1 MSTFG
6 VAIENPL
13 LQMLQVKC
21 CKYSEPP
28 RQDYKPPVNVTPAQS
43 SYAWPLF
50 AVYLARCLPGPL
62 STWSATCLARFARS
76 VVAQCDPTCAPCQGG
91 TPPDDFGS
99 ERVKIAPP
107 SAIRELAPQ
116 LLAFGPDI
124 SLQLGIR
131 KKVSL
136 AMPHIKAFR
145 GLRYNMAQIG
155 SLSDCI
161 APPYDVVDGQLQAE
175 LYAKSPYNF
184 IRLELTK
191 PEPND
196 TDPNAV
202 YSRAASLFRQWRRD
216 GVLQTEPDPAIY
228 VYNQVF
234 DYAGRTYTRRGF
246 MARIRLVRFG
256 EGNIYPHEQTHA
268 KAKDDRLRLTR
279 ACQANLS
286 QIFGLYPDPENAAQN
301 LLEQHIAGKAALEAV
316 DHLGVTHRMWPVSD
330 MSVISQ
336 VATLVADKPMFVAD
350 GHHRYETACNYRDEL
365 AQAAGGKLP
374 DEHPA
379 QYVLSMMVSMDDPGL
394 IVLPTHRLIQ
404 GCAEF
409 TSQQIHSKLGQY
421 FDCEV
426 AGKGPKDAAKVWER
440 IELQNDQSVLALYS
454 TSDQTWTLASANSAA
469 IDRMREIAPTQS
481 DDWRGLGVALLH
493 RLVFEDLLGLDEKTL
508 PKHTYVH
515 LVDEVVA
522 GLEGRLE
529 GNHHYPLAALV
540 MPATVNDIRAVS
552 LHNER
557 MPAKSTYFYPKLLSG
572 LVVNPLDAN

>member
-1 MSTFG
+1 M
-6 VAIENPL
+6 
-13 LQMLQVKC
+13 
-21 CKYSEPP
+21 
-28 RQDYKPPVNVTPAQS
+28 
-43 SYAWPLF
+43 
-50 AVYLARCLPGPL
+50 
-62 STWSATCLARFARS
+62 
-76 VVAQCDPTCAPCQGG
+76 
-91 TPPDDFGS
+91 
-99 ERVKIAPP
+99 
-107 SAIRELAPQ
+107 PQ
-116 LLAFGPDI
+116 
-124 SLQLGIR
+124 
-131 KKVSL
+131 
-136 AMPHIKAFR
+136 IKAFR

-155 SLSDCI
+155 SLSDCV
-161 APPYDVVDGQLQAE
+161 APPYDVVDSQLQAE

-191 PEPND
+191 PEPGD
-196 TDPNAV
+196 TDPDAV
-202 YSRAASLFRQWRRD
+202 YQGAASLFRQWRRD
-216 GVLQTEPDPAIY
+216 GVLQVEPDPAVY
-228 VYNQVF
+228 VYHQIF

-286 QIFGLYPDPENAAQN
+286 QIFGLYPDPENQAQD
-301 LLEQHIAGKAALEAV
+301 LLEQHIAGRAALEAV
-316 DHLGVTHRMWPVSD
+316 DHLGVTHRLWPVTD
-330 MSVISQ
+330 MNVIGR
-336 VATLVADKPMFVAD
+336 VASLVADKPMFVAD

-365 AQAAGGKLP
+365 AAAAGGKLP

-394 IVLPTHRLIQ
+394 IVLPTHRLME
-404 GCAEF
+404 GCASMTAPQLRERLE
-409 TSQQIHSKLGQY
+409 KY
-421 FDCEV
+421 FDCEE
-426 AGKGPKDAAKVWER
+426 AGSGPKDAGRVWKQ
-440 IELQNDQSVLALYS
+440 IEGLNDQSVLGLY
-454 TSDQTWTLASANSAA
+454 TTADQRWTLVSAKEAA
-469 IDRMREIAPTQS
+469 AERMKEIAPEQS

-493 RLVFEDLLGLDEKTL
+493 RLVFEDLLGVHEKEL
-508 PKHTYVH
+508 PKPTYVH

-529 GNHHYPLAALV
+529 GSRTYPLAALV

>member
-1 MSTFG
+1 M
-6 VAIENPL
+6 
-13 LQMLQVKC
+13 
-21 CKYSEPP
+21 
-28 RQDYKPPVNVTPAQS
+28 
-43 SYAWPLF
+43 
-50 AVYLARCLPGPL
+50 
-62 STWSATCLARFARS
+62 
-76 VVAQCDPTCAPCQGG
+76 
-91 TPPDDFGS
+91 
-99 ERVKIAPP
+99 
-107 SAIRELAPQ
+107 PQ
-116 LLAFGPDI
+116 
-124 SLQLGIR
+124 
-131 KKVSL
+131 
-136 AMPHIKAFR
+136 IKAFR

-191 PEPND
+191 PEADD

-216 GVLQTEPDPAIY
+216 GVFQVEPDAAIY
-228 VYNQVF
+228 VYHQIF

-286 QIFGLYPDPENAAQN
+286 QIFGLYPDPDNAAQN
-301 LLEQHIAGKAALEAV
+301 ILEQHIATKAALEAE
-316 DHLGVTHRMWPVSD
+316 DHLGVTHRLWPVTD
-330 MSVISQ
+330 SQ
-336 VATLVADKPMFVAD
+336 VINQVASLVEDKPMFVAD

-365 AQAAGGKLP
+365 AQAAGGSLP
-374 DEHPA
+374 EEHPA

-394 IVLPTHRLIQ
+394 IVLPTHRLIE
-404 GCAEF
+404 GCASLTAPQLRE
-409 TSQQIHSKLGQY
+409 KLGQY
-421 FDCEV
+421 FDCEDAGQGPQD
-426 AGKGPKDAAKVWER
+426 AGKVWQRIAKLDE
-440 IELQNDQSVLALYS
+440 QSVLALY
-454 TSDQTWTLASANSAA
+454 TTADQRWTLISANASAL
-469 IDRMREIAPTQS
+469 DRMREIAPDQS
-481 DDWRGLGVALLH
+481 DDWRGLGVAILH
-493 RLVFEDLLGLDEKTL
+493 RLVFEDLLGVHEKEL
-508 PKHTYVH
+508 PKPTYVH

-529 GNHHYPLAALV
+529 GAKSYPLAALV

>member
-1 MSTFG
+1 MRAVAYYFWTF
-6 VAIENPL
+6 
-13 LQMLQVKC
+13 
-21 CKYSEPP
+21 S
-28 RQDYKPPVNVTPAQS
+28 D
-43 SYAWPLF
+43 
-50 AVYLARCLPGPL
+50 
-62 STWSATCLARFARS
+62 
-76 VVAQCDPTCAPCQGG
+76 
-91 TPPDDFGS
+91 
-99 ERVKIAPP
+99 
-107 SAIRELAPQ
+107 
-116 LLAFGPDI
+116 
-124 SLQLGIR
+124 
-131 KKVSL
+131 KVSIR
-136 AMPHIKAFR
+136 MPQIKAFR

-191 PEPND
+191 PEPGD
-196 TDPNAV
+196 TDPQAV
-202 YSRAASLFRQWRRD
+202 YNRAASLFRQWCRD

-228 VYNQVF
+228 VYHQSF

-286 QIFGLYPDPENAAQN
+286 QIFGLYPDPDNKAQDI
-301 LLEQHIAGKAALEAV
+301 LEQHVAGRAALEAV

-330 MSVISQ
+330 MNLIGR
-336 VATLVADKPMFVAD
+336 VAALVEDKPMFVAD

-365 AQAAGGKLP
+365 AAAAGGKLP

-404 GCAEF
+404 GCQTMSSAELR
-409 TSQQIHSKLGQY
+409 QRLDGH
-421 FDCEV
+421 FDCQD
-426 AGKGPKDAAKVWER
+426 AGAGPKQAGSVWKQ
-440 IELQNDQSVLALYS
+440 IESLNDQSVIGLY
-454 TSDQTWTLASANSAA
+454 TTADQRWTLISAKESAMN
-469 IDRMREIAPTQS
+469 RMREIASDQS
-481 DDWRGLGVALLH
+481 DDWRGLGVAILH
-493 RLVFEDLLGLDEKTL
+493 RLVLEDLLGIYENEL
-508 PKHTYVH
+508 PKPTYVH

-529 GNHHYPLAALV
+529 GRHPYPLAALV

-572 LVVNPLDAN
+572 LVVNPLSTN

>member
-1 MSTFG
+1 M
-6 VAIENPL
+6 
-13 LQMLQVKC
+13 
-21 CKYSEPP
+21 
-28 RQDYKPPVNVTPAQS
+28 
-43 SYAWPLF
+43 
-50 AVYLARCLPGPL
+50 
-62 STWSATCLARFARS
+62 
-76 VVAQCDPTCAPCQGG
+76 
-91 TPPDDFGS
+91 
-99 ERVKIAPP
+99 
-107 SAIRELAPQ
+107 PQ
-116 LLAFGPDI
+116 I
-124 SLQLGIR
+124 N
-131 KKVSL
+131 
-136 AMPHIKAFR
+136 AFR

-191 PEPND
+191 PEAGD

-202 YSRAASLFRQWRRD
+202 YSRAASLFRQWCRD
-216 GVLQTEPDPAIY
+216 GVLQVEPDAAVY
-228 VYNQVF
+228 VYHQVF

-286 QIFGLYPDPENAAQN
+286 QIFGLYPDPENEAQN

-316 DHLGVTHRMWPVSD
+316 DHLGVTHRLWPVTD
-330 MSVISQ
+330 MPVIHQ
-336 VATLVADKPMFVAD
+336 VSALVEDKPMFVAD

-365 AQAAGGKLP
+365 AKAAGGTLP
-374 DEHPA
+374 EEHPA

-394 IVLPTHRLIQ
+394 IVLPTHRLIE
-404 GCAEF
+404 GCANWTAAQLQE
-409 TSQQIHSKLGQY
+409 KLGKY
-421 FDCEV
+421 FDCEDAGQGPQA
-426 AGKGPKDAAKVWER
+426 AGKVWQR
-440 IELQNDQSVLALYS
+440 IEKLDEQSVLALY
-454 TSDQTWTLASANSAA
+454 TTADQRWTLISANASAL
-469 IDRMREIAPTQS
+469 DRMREIAPDQS
-481 DDWRGLGVALLH
+481 DDWRGLGVAILH
-493 RLVFEDLLGLDEKTL
+493 RLVFEDLLGVHEKEL
-508 PKHTYVH
+508 PKPTYVH

-529 GNHHYPLAALV
+529 GAKSYPLAALV